1 MCVSE
6 AGRVLEVDGDSA
18 VVDVRGARRHVPLV
32 MLTFAGEAVRPG
44 DWLLLHTGL
53 AVARICASEA
63 AEVNAIRDQGEA
75 HA

>member
-1 MCVSE
+1 MCLSE
-6 AGRVLEVDGDSA
+6 AARVLDIDGDAA
-18 VVDVRGARRHVPLV
+18 VVELRGALRTVPLV
-32 MLTFAGEAVRPG
+32 VLTFAGEAVRAG

-53 AVARICASEA
+53 AVARISAAEA